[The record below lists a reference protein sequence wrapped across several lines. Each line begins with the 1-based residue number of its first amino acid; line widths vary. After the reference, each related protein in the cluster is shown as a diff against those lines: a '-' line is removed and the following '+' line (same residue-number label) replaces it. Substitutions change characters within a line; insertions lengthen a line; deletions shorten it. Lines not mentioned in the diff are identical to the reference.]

1 MATRISHETASTRRV
16 PTIMDVAA
24 LAEVSK
30 STVSNVIRAVPA
42 VSGSTRAR
50 VIEAIEQLGYRPNVL
65 ARQLVQ
71 QRTTILGVVV
81 GDLANPFYG
90 EMAKLLERYAARAGY
105 TAMFCNTE
113 GDAAS
118 ELAGVN
124 MLLEY
129 RAAGI
134 VFLAHADQSGA
145 VERALARR
153 VPAVFVGSR
162 QDWCDSV
169 AVDDER
175 GGRWATEHL
184 LELGHRRIVCL
195 TTPAEE
201 DSDAARIAGYGKAMA
216 LAGSGQPRVLR
227 WLPGSEEA
235 EHDGRPVSLA
245 HLFRAPNG
253 VSGVFA
259 TNDLTAIDLMEFL
272 DRVNLRVPAD
282 VSIVGFDNVA
292 LAGLARISLT
302 TIAQPRDDLA
312 RQGIETVAARIEGHA
327 AGPPRRLTAEVDLVV
342 RGSTARPC
350 DWSNQP
356 MERST
361 AGRSG

>member
-1 MATRISHETASTRRV
+1 MQSREASSTRRA

-90 EMAKLLERYAARAGY
+90 EMAKLLERHAARAGY

-184 LELGHRRIVCL
+184 LELGHRRIVCI

-216 LAGSGQPRVLR
+216 GSGQSRVLR
-227 WLPGSEEA
+227 WVPGSEDA

-245 HLFRAPNG
+245 DLFRLPNG
-253 VSGVFA
+253 VTGVFA

-272 DRVNLRVPAD
+272 DQVNLRVPAD

-302 TIAQPRDDLA
+302 TMAQPREDLA
-312 RQGIETVAARIEGHA
+312 RQGIETLAARIAGHA
-327 AGPPRRLTAEVDLVV
+327 AGPPRRRTAEVDLVV
-342 RGSTARPC
+342 RGSTAPPY
-350 DWSNQP
+350 DWPSNQP

-361 AGRSG
+361 AGRSA